1 MNSLRENHKGFIR
14 NEKLILKSQQ
24 RFIICSISHQLD
36 INEVYL
42 YAKDPYEEK
51 EQLLI
56 SKAIRVCLN
65 NYNESIFFTE
75 NLIYMDD
82 IFENIEECNQ
92 NKERKIFIAFEDMT
106 TDVQNN
112 KILNPIVTE
121 LFTRGKKPKWSLV
134 SLHQLNLMCQKI
146 LQ

>member
-1 MNSLRENHKGFIR
+1 
-14 NEKLILKSQQ
+14 
-24 RFIICSISHQLD
+24 
-36 INEVYL
+36 
-42 YAKDPYEEK
+42 
-51 EQLLI
+51 
-56 SKAIRVCLN
+56 
-65 NYNESIFFTE
+65 
-75 NLIYMDD
+75 MDD

-134 SLHQLNLMCQKI
+134 SLHQLNSMYQKI

>member
-14 NEKLILKSQQ
+14 TEKLIFKSQQ

-82 IFENIEECNQ
+82 TFENIEECNQ

-134 SLHQLNLMCQKI
+134 SLHQLNLMYQKI